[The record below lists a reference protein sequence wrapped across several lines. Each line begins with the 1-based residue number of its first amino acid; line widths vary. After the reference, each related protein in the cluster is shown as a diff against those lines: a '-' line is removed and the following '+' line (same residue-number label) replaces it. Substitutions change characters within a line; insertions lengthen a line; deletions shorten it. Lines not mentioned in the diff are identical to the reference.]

1 MSNAHQAPSVGV
13 TGGLP
18 GYNAAPETT
27 EIPADDLDDTVS
39 TGAAFESVPETD
51 DDPVDDEEAVRIAR
65 NGGYLE
71 EE

>member
-1 MSNAHQAPSVGV
+1 MSDAHPAPSVGA

-18 GYNAAPETT
+18 GHNAARATR

-39 TGAAFESVPETD
+39 TGASFEGIDEPDT
-51 DDPVDDEEAVRIAR
+51 DPVSDEEAVRIAR
-65 NGGYLE
+65 AGGYLE